1 MSINRSFEK
10 IVFVKT
16 GWADY
21 YSGDPIIGRHDYI
34 GKFNDAHEKF
44 NFLQA
49 PDKKYYAS
57 IPPIGENYSVPQ
69 PVDKEGW
76 LIIFVSAYEG
86 KGRLVAVGYY
96 LNARFESQLQFRPEY
111 ELQNPFETD
120 VQGNKYSYCITSDE
134 AYLIPKSERNFE
146 VDGKHFR
153 RSPIIYARG
162 VNKDGN
168 WRNEYASLAEQIYGH
183 YSTKEIPNNSGEPS
197 LRFPDQEHR
206 KKVEKASVDFVK
218 KNLKVLGYVIE
229 DKQKL
234 KCGYDLLAKR
244 DMESSELH
252 IEVKGTSGTEPHFY
266 LSKNEKNYIPNP
278 KWRLAIV
285 INALNNPSY
294 ELLTKEQLDKRFH
307 LIPIA
312 WESAVRM

>member
-10 IVFVKT
+10 IAFVKT
-16 GWADY
+16 GWADH
-21 YSGDPIIGRHDYI
+21 YSGDPIVGRHDYI
-34 GKFNDAHEKF
+34 DKFNDAHEKF

-49 PDKKYYAS
+49 PDKKYYAY
-57 IPPIGENYSVPQ
+57 IPPIGKNNSVPQ
-69 PVDKEGW
+69 PADKDGW

-96 LNARFESQLQFRPEY
+96 VNARFESEFKCRPEY
-111 ELQNPFETD
+111 ELQFAFQTD
-120 VQGNKYSYCITSDE
+120 VEGNKYLYCITSDD

-162 VNKDGN
+162 VNKNDS
-168 WRNEYASLAEQIYGH
+168 WRNGYARLAEQIYRH
-183 YSTKEIPNNSGEPS
+183 YSTRDIHKTSGEPS
-197 LRFPDQEHR
+197 LRFPNQEHR
-206 KKVEKASVDFVK
+206 KKVEKASVNFVK
-218 KNLKVLGYVIE
+218 EKLKELGYVIE

-234 KCGYDLLAKR
+234 NCGYDLLAKR
-244 DMESSELH
+244 DEEPSELH
-252 IEVKGTSGTEPHFY
+252 IEVKGTSGPEPHFY
-266 LSKNEKNYIPNP
+266 LSKNEKNYISNP

-307 LIPIA
+307 LVPIA
-312 WESAVRM
+312 WESTVRM